1 MPGTISVQ
9 RVTLSSR
16 LGTHQ
21 PILLLLNWHKSDV
34 NTDDL
39 SGGWR
44 GPPLKDLPEILE
56 NAQGYSIIC
65 PDQSLYKG
73 DLRTPHSLREK
84 CLYL

>member
-1 MPGTISVQ
+1 MAGTVYVQ

-21 PILLLLNWHKSDV
+21 PILSLLNWHKSDV

-44 GPPLKDLPEILE
+44 GPALKDLPEILE
-56 NAQGYSIIC
+56 NSQGYSIIS

-73 DLRTPHSLREK
+73 DLRTLHILREK
-84 CLYL
+84 SLRL